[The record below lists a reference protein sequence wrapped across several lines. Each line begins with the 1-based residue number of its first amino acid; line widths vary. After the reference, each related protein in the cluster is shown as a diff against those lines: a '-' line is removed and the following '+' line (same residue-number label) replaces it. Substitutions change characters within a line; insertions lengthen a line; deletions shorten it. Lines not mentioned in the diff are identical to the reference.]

1 MNTSTIQIKVKQRLN
16 KLASNDYDN
25 IECWQIVEAFNKAQL
40 QWCRRQL
47 HGYNQFKEGDEESK
61 RRVDD
66 LQILLTEQPLLVS
79 DRQLFY
85 ESSNWPTDYMEF
97 KKVIADATNDCCTD
111 PVKLM
116 IYLTEEANVDLH
128 LNDETKKPS
137 FAWGETFATLV
148 GNTVR
153 IYTNKDF
160 DILNTK
166 LMYYRKPVF
175 IQIQGCIDPYTGLV
189 STTEVNPEFKDDIVE
204 VLIDEAVSI
213 LAGDIESMIQ
223 YQRGSTEVEKNN

>member
-47 HGYNQFKEGDEESK
+47 HGYNQFKEGDEQSK

-66 LQILLTEQPLLVS
+66 LQILLTEVPINTVN
-79 DRQLFY
+79 RQLYY
-85 ESSNWPTDYMEF
+85 ESNSWPNNYMEF
-97 KKVIADATNDCCTD
+97 KKVTANAKNDCCD
-111 PVKLM
+111 PRKLM
-116 IYLTEEANVDLH
+116 IYLTEEANVDIH
-128 LNDETKKPS
+128 LTDNTRKPS
-137 FAWGETFATLV
+137 YEWAETFATLV
-148 GNTVR
+148 GNSVR
-153 IYTNKDF
+153 VYTDSKFELVD
-160 DILNTK
+160 LK

-175 IQIQGCIDPYTGLV
+175 IQILNCIDPYTGVV
-189 STTEVNPEFKDDIVE
+189 STIEVNPEFKDDIVE
-204 VLIDEAVSI
+204 LIIDETVSI
-213 LAGDIESMIQ
+213 LAGDIESTLQ

>member
-47 HGYNQFKEGDEESK
+47 HGYNPLKEGDEQSK

-66 LQILLTEQPLLVS
+66 LQILLTQTPTTVT
-79 DRQLFY
+79 DRQLFF
-85 ESSNWPTDYMEF
+85 ETTNWPSDYMEF
-97 KKVIADATNDCCTD
+97 KKVVAFADSGCC
-111 PVKLM
+111 PEPRKLM

-128 LNDETKKPS
+128 LTDQTRKPS
-137 FAWGETFATLV
+137 LEWGETFATLV

-153 IYTNKDF
+153 IYTNDEF
-160 DILNTK
+160 DITNCSM
-166 LMYYRKPVF
+166 MYYRKPVN
-175 IQIQGCIDPYTGLV
+175 IQIQGCVDPYTGIV
-189 STTEVNPEFKDDIVE
+189 STVEINPEFKDDIVE
-204 VLIDEAVSI
+204 VLIDETVSI
-213 LAGDIESMIQ
+213 LAGDIEAVIQ
-223 YQRGSTEVEKNN
+223 YQRMNNETEKNN